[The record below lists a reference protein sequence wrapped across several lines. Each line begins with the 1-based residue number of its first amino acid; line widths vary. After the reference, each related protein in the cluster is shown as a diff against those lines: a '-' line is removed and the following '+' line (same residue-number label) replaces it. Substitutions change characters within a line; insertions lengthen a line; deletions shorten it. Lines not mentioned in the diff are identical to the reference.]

1 MQILKYQDETDD
13 NTAFSIL
20 SLLRTDA
27 SKLKSP
33 FKTYA
38 TQFVIQAI
46 DVLVDN
52 HTKINK
58 QFLYSIMLK
67 LASKGELNI
76 PSIQDRVNNY
86 SFLVPSHV
94 IVELDKIGVISL
106 ILYFQRT
113 SECSLK
119 KLEWINQ
126 LFALA
131 LVPKQDPKPQEH
143 DSLDHLLTAIIH
155 VGFGELTTD
164 LQKTISGQT
173 VKFAVSLLNDLTKK
187 CWDFLWEN
195 PEKEL
200 HAFEFPNEGL
210 HLQLSAFKNCYLE
223 QLAFL
228 ISYKLEI
235 KPITAIKTQ
244 HDWTYFK
251 SPKNVVNFI
260 VQVNI
265 IYLNKVFG
273 LSIFLKF
280 R

>member
-1 MQILKYQDETDD
+1 
-13 NTAFSIL
+13 
-20 SLLRTDA
+20 
-27 SKLKSP
+27 
-33 FKTYA
+33 
-38 TQFVIQAI
+38 
-46 DVLVDN
+46 
-52 HTKINK
+52 
-58 QFLYSIMLK
+58 MLK

-76 PSIQDRVNNY
+76 PSIHDRVNNY

-94 IVELDKIGVISL
+94 IVELEKIGVISVM
-106 ILYFQRT
+106 LYFQRT
-113 SECSLK
+113 SECSSK

-143 DSLDHLLTAIIH
+143 DSLDYLLTAIIH

-228 ISYKLEI
+228 ISYKPEI
-235 KPITAIKTQ
+235 KPITAIKIQ
-244 HDWTYFK
+244 HDWTYYK

-260 VQVNI
+260 VKVNI
-265 IYLNKVFG
+265 IYSNKV
-273 LSIFLKF
+273 LSYFFWNFANIVLCKF
-280 R
+280 CIAFDSLGSGHSYWKNWRNSEQIWNQLENFTPYSINSSSLLSSWK

>member
-1 MQILKYQDETDD
+1 MQILTYQDETDD
-13 NTAFSIL
+13 STAFSIL

-67 LASKGELNI
+67 LESKGELNI
-76 PSIQDRVNNY
+76 PSIHDRVNNY

-94 IVELDKIGVISL
+94 IVELEKIGVISVM
-106 ILYFQRT
+106 LYFQRT
-113 SECSLK
+113 SECSSK

-143 DSLDHLLTAIIH
+143 DSLDYLLTAIIH

-228 ISYKLEI
+228 ISYKPEI
-235 KPITAIKTQ
+235 KPITAIKIQ
-244 HDWTYFK
+244 HDWTYYK

-260 VQVNI
+260 VKVNI
-265 IYLNKVFG
+265 IYSNKV
-273 LSIFLKF
+273 LSYFF
-280 R
+280 